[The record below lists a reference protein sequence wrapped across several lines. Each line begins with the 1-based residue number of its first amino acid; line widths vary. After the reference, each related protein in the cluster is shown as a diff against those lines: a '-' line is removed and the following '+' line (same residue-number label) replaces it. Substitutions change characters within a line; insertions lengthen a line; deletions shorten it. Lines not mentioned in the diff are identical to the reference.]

1 MARGRFHAARLKD
14 SIHEK
19 ARIEVIDGEAVE
31 QLGGELVGASL
42 IIGFDLV
49 DLHHLD
55 GRGSIGP
62 AFRLWG
68 ARMIR

>member
-1 MARGRFHAARLKD
+1 MARGRFHAALLKD

-19 ARIEVIDGEAVE
+19 ARIEVIEGEAVD
-31 QLGGELVGASL
+31 QLEGELVGASL
-42 IIGFDLV
+42 IIGHALA

-62 AFRLWG
+62 AFGFG
-68 ARMIR
+68 APEWIR